1 MVQPFFLQKRCF
13 PGGSLA
19 AYHDLQVAWRH
30 WDKVCVGLGT
40 LPSTHNVQGGA
51 PSSFA
56 KLVNISPITSGFFGY
71 ISIVGGPIIQLKTGG
86 DTLWG

>member
-1 MVQPFFLQKRCF
+1 M
-13 PGGSLA
+13 
-19 AYHDLQVAWRH
+19 
-30 WDKVCVGLGT
+30 GLGT

-86 DTLWG
+86 DNLWG